1 MRTTRCLASVLAAA
15 AILGAGSRA
24 YGDGMSWQNDI
35 REALEEAEGRGV
47 PLLVYLS
54 RDD

>member
-1 MRTTRCLASVLAAA
+1 VLKMSVLIPLSIAFLASTA
-15 AILGAGSRA
+15 GAGIDWKS
-24 YGDGMSWQNDI
+24 DI
-35 REALEEAEGRGV
+35 RAALDEAEGRGV

>member
-1 MRTTRCLASVLAAA
+1 VLRQTILIPLSLAFLASTAAA
-15 AILGAGSRA
+15 GIDWR
-24 YGDGMSWQNDI
+24 NDI
-35 REALEEAEGRGV
+35 RAARDEAEGRGV

>member
-1 MRTTRCLASVLAAA
+1 MVKIAVVSCLLAV
-15 AILGAGSRA
+15 AGTA
-24 YGDGMSWQNDI
+24 QTEIAWHLDI
-35 REALEEAEGRGV
+35 RTALEEAEGRGV